1 MAVFKYTAIGV
12 FLLVSAC
19 APEPTNSYCSSH
31 KSAHKEHQMEVAKL
45 LINAN
50 KEGFVE
56 VNFSLPSKQLEN
68 TNERLKQVKN
78 ILEVRGQ
85 EGCTLVSIDVNQE
98 DDIAKANYH
107 LNCGVN
113 NPLKQVDIKLLDNFP
128 NLDEIEADIKTAA
141 VRKNFIISR
150 QCKKPIFE
158 F

>member
-1 MAVFKYTAIGV
+1 MAVSKCTAIV
-12 FLLVSAC
+12 LLLLASAC
-19 APEPTNSYCSSH
+19 AREPTNSYCSDH

-45 LINAN
+45 LINYN
-50 KEGFVE
+50 KEGLVE
-56 VNFSLPSKQLEN
+56 VNFSLPSKQLDN
-68 TNERLKQVKN
+68 KNDLLKQVEN

-85 EGCTLVSIDVNQE
+85 ESCAVVSIDVNQE
-98 DDIAKANYH
+98 GDRVKANYH